1 MANRDFYQI
10 LRNAF
15 YQIVEKR
22 GIREKSLTVSAQELA
37 GLGSLQPGG
46 KEIKLTANFDGAT
59 GECFTS
65 FPGQFSGTLGK
76 IVDMDI
82 ENNPVERSIYIAALN
97 AVMNRYEMA
106 DDCLSCGEEE
116 KDKCAE
122 HILGQ
127 YRKNN
132 GKVNFL
138 LVGYH
143 PNMVKALATH
153 FPLRV
158 LDLDADNIGKTFFG
172 VTIEDGKE
180 AYTDAARWAEVI
192 LCTGSA
198 LANGTIFDY
207 IKLPKDVAFYGTS
220 IAGIARIMGLKRI
233 CPYGRN

>member
-1 MANRDFYQI
+1 
-10 LRNAF
+10 
-15 YQIVEKR
+15 
-22 GIREKSLTVSAQELA
+22 
-37 GLGSLQPGG
+37 
-46 KEIKLTANFDGAT
+46 
-59 GECFTS
+59 
-65 FPGQFSGTLGK
+65 
-76 IVDMDI
+76 
-82 ENNPVERSIYIAALN
+82 
-97 AVMNRYEMA
+97 MA

-143 PNMVKALATH
+143 LNMVKALATH

-158 LDLDADNIGKTFFG
+158 LDLDVDNIGKTFFG

-180 AYTDAARWAEVI
+180 AYADAARWAEVI
-192 LCTGSA
+192 VCTGSA

-207 IKLPKDVAFYGTS
+207 IKLPKDIAFYGTS